1 MDIKMTTKKISS
13 YFMILICAIVFTFPV
28 YWIFTKAFN
37 GPEGILAYPPEVIP
51 KTFSFDNFK
60 YAEETYHISRMLLN
74 TVVVSCLSVIAATCS
89 SVFVAYGFARLSFKG
104 KSLLF
109 SIVLASMMLPWDIT
123 IIPQFIEFT
132 KLNMTNSYYPL
143 ILPLCFGVPFYIFLI
158 RQFIMGLPYGLDEA
172 ALIDGCNRFDIL
184 TRILLPL
191 LKPAITMVAV
201 YQFLASW
208 NDFLNPLVY
217 LNSNK
222 QFTISMG
229 IYYMNSSISGV
240 DWPAIM
246 AGAAVAVV
254 IPIIVFAVSQRY
266 LIEGVAMSGLKD

>member
-1 MDIKMTTKKISS
+1 MEIKMTTKKISS
-13 YFMILICAIVFTFPV
+13 YFMLLICAIVFTFPV

-51 KTFSFDNFK
+51 KTFSLDNFK

-143 ILPLCFGVPFYIFLI
+143 ILPLCFGVPFYIFLL
-158 RQFIMGLPYGLDEA
+158 RQFIMGLPYALDEA